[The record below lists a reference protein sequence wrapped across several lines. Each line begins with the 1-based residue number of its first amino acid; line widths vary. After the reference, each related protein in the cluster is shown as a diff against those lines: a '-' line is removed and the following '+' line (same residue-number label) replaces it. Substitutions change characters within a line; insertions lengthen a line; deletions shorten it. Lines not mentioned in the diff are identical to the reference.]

1 MSENN
6 TNTNTQFE
14 PEGGYP
20 PQLHTGKVGYGP
32 NYHPDPTLGEKWT
45 GLKEEVKGKV
55 KHNPEEVQH
64 GKELRSGELK
74 RREREADLSDDPFKK
89 GDDSNTEQT
98 PGIARDD
105 HKGQREQASTV
116 APVGHPD
123 HDMQRKGEAVDRVKH
138 IG

>member
-1 MSENN
+1 MSD
-6 TNTNTQFE
+6 TQ

-32 NYHPDPTLGEKWT
+32 NYHMEPTLGEKYE

-55 KHNPEEVQH
+55 KRNPEQVQH
-64 GKELRSGELK
+64 GKDMISGESK
-74 RREREADLSDDPFKK
+74 RREREADMSSGTFGGGAKEDDPPAA
-89 GDDSNTEQT
+89 GQPT
-98 PGIARDD
+98 GLARND
-105 HKGQREQASTV
+105 HKGQKEQASTV